1 MIFAHFTQSGRQL
14 CLHQKQLPSLSTGMI
29 LGAEEWQ
36 MVSGYGGPYKHGYGF
51 NPYIKIQPHHL

>member
-36 MVSGYGGPYKHGYGF
+36 MVSGYGGRT
-51 NPYIKIQPHHL
+51 NTAMDLIRI